1 MSDGD
6 APMDQRD
13 RSAGAQ
19 QEIEDLK
26 NRVTRLETT
35 LNQVLNSRRWKAFDV
50 LSNPA
55 RIAQL
60 LSAKAPPE
68 QAETSQSLK
77 AEREAAVA
85 NSTSTPETGKR
96 KGPQHPHG
104 IKRVQVG
111 CGPYNQFE
119 NWWNVDIE
127 AFQGIDETLD
137 ATKPWPYTDL
147 EYVFGEHFLEHLP
160 LDGSV
165 RFLTYSGNS
174 LRVGGKLRLS
184 TPNLEWVL
192 RTHFPYNDADIDK
205 RIAGTLNTNRAF
217 HGWGHQFLYTQEM
230 LGYLLSELGFE
241 EVSFHSYGESNDPEL
256 SNLERH
262 GKPRVDESNP
272 NVIIAEA
279 RRGESEIGPSTSLAT
294 FLNQKFLGEAGN
306 HLRVDNSG

>member
-1 MSDGD
+1 MG
-6 APMDQRD
+6 QRNHG
-13 RSAGAQ
+13 AGPE
-19 QEIEDLK
+19 QEIKKLK
-26 NRVTRLETT
+26 NRVASLENT
-35 LNQVLNSRRWKAFDV
+35 LDQILSSRRWKAFDV

-55 RIAQL
+55 RIAHL
-60 LSAKAPPE
+60 LSAKPQPASK
-68 QAETSQSLK
+68 ETSRLNKSGHNSGNVDSK
-77 AEREAAVA
+77 AA
-85 NSTSTPETGKR
+85 KR
-96 KGPQHPHG
+96 KGPQHPRG

-111 CGPYNQFE
+111 CGPHNQFE

-165 RFLTYSGNS
+165 RFLTYAGNS

-192 RTHFPYNDADIDK
+192 RTHFPYEDGDPDK
-205 RIAGTLNTNRAF
+205 RIAATLNMNRAF

-230 LGYLLSELGFE
+230 LGYLLSELGFK
-241 EVSFHSYGESNDPEL
+241 EVSFRSYGKSPDPEL

-262 GKPRVDESNP
+262 GKPREDAGHP
-272 NVIIAEA
+272 NVIVVEA
-279 RRGESEIGPSTSLAT
+279 RRGEHEVGSSTSLAT
-294 FLNQKFLGEAGN
+294 FLNQRFLNEVGN
-306 HLRVDNSG
+306 SLRAN

>member
-1 MSDGD
+1 MSEGD
-6 APMDQRD
+6 ARRGQID
-13 RSAGAQ
+13 RSTGPQ

-35 LNQVLNSRRWKAFDV
+35 LNQILNSRRWKAFDV
-50 LSNPA
+50 FSNPA
-55 RIAQL
+55 RIAHL
-60 LSAKAPPE
+60 LSAKSQAASTDTARPIKPE
-68 QAETSQSLK
+68 HKSDDTNVKAASGNAE
-77 AEREAAVA
+77 
-85 NSTSTPETGKR
+85 R

-111 CGPYNQFE
+111 CGPHNQFE
-119 NWWNVDIE
+119 DWWNVDIE

-174 LRVGGKLRLS
+174 LRTGGKLRLS

-192 RTHFPYNDADIDK
+192 RTHFPYEDSDPEK
-205 RIAGTLNTNRAF
+205 RVAATLNTNRAF

-241 EVSFHSYGESNDPEL
+241 EVSFHAYGESDDPEL

-262 GKPRVDESNP
+262 GKPRVDEGNP
-272 NVIIAEA
+272 NVIIAQA

-294 FLNQKFLGEAGN
+294 FLNQKFLGEVGN
-306 HLRVDNSG
+306 RLRVDDS

>member
-1 MSDGD
+1 MGK
-6 APMDQRD
+6 PD
-13 RSAGAQ
+13 RTAGPE
-19 QEIEDLK
+19 QEIKALK
-26 NRVTRLETT
+26 DRVASLEQA
-35 LNQVLNSRRWKAFDV
+35 LDQILRSRRWKAFDV

-55 RIAQL
+55 RIAGL
-60 LSAKAPPE
+60 LAAKPRSA
-68 QAETSQSLK
+68 S
-77 AEREAAVA
+77 
-85 NSTSTPETGKR
+85 PETPRPKTAEHNPADANVRVASETAKR
-96 KGPQHPHG
+96 KGPQHPQG

-111 CGPYNQFE
+111 CGPHNQFE

-165 RFLTYSGNS
+165 RFLTYAGKS

-192 RTHFPYNDADIDK
+192 RTHFPYEDSEPEK

-217 HGWGHQFLYTQEM
+217 HGWGHRFLYTKEM

-241 EVSFHSYGESNDPEL
+241 EVSFHSYGESSDPEL

-262 GKPRVDESNP
+262 GKPREDAGHP
-272 NVIIAEA
+272 NVIIVEA
-279 RRGESEIGPSTSLAT
+279 RRGEHEVGPSTRLAT
-294 FLNQKFLGEAGN
+294 FLNQRFLNEVGN
-306 HLRVDNSG
+306 SLRAN